1 MTGKPAHCLKHDQK
15 VRQALIDSVSRQ
27 DAIEML
33 AGALRSAHRLCT
45 QQKFGGVSLDA
56 IWRHINRIGPG

>member
-33 AGALRSAHRLCT
+33 AGALRLAHRLAAH
-45 QQKFGGVSLDA
+45 QQDRSWLTLF
-56 IWRHINRIGPG
+56 